1 MGSAGVATLIAHVV
15 FVVVLILGWE
25 DLGPRG
31 GTLFLV
37 LWLAAFLGR
46 EYVPYGPLLFTPYLA
61 ILDIV
66 LVLIV
71 FKGDVRLR

>member
-1 MGSAGVATLIAHVV
+1 MGSVGVAALIAQVV
-15 FVVVLILGWE
+15 FVVVLIIGWE
-25 DLGPRG
+25 DLGSRG
-31 GTLFLV
+31 AVFFLV
-37 LWLAAFLGR
+37 LWLVAFVGR

-66 LVLIV
+66 LVLIL

>member
-1 MGSAGVATLIAHVV
+1 MGSAGVATLVAQVAFI
-15 FVVVLILGWE
+15 VVLILGWE
-25 DLGPRG
+25 ELGPRG
-31 GTLFLV
+31 GVVFLV
-37 LWLAAFLGR
+37 LWLAPLFGR
-46 EYVPYGPLLFTPYLA
+46 DHVPYGPELFTPYLA